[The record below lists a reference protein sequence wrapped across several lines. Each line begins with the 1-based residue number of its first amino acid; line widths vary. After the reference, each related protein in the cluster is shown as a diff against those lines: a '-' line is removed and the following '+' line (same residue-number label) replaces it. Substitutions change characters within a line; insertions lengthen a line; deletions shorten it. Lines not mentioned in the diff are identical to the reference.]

1 MAHGEARVGKWRGN
15 WRMER
20 VASTLHTTS
29 EHGVSNI
36 TTADAHTSAASS
48 RLNWRPFRFEWTRP
62 FHRKTKSDFF
72 ACAVTFPKQSTYLSS
87 PSVLACHV
95 KGRTLH
101 LHSQIEVRRNSS
113 MHSRRAQFG
122 WRRQTHLL
130 SDLTP
135 KQEHPLDV
143 GEETN
148 WKFENSEQENVH
160 SWSSMNRETVRTSS
174 TVPCFFFGPVLEG
187 WDPSALQSN
196 EWGVSHITDTAV
208 KKERCSQSD
217 CSAPTPNITNQI
229 SYIIKAMICI
239 LFCMSAEITIAL
251 REEHKLRLQMK
262 KFMSSS
268 SSSSSYSSSSR

>member
-1 MAHGEARVGKWRGN
+1 MVMHVWGSEGETGEWSGWPVPF
-15 WRMER
+15 
-20 VASTLHTTS
+20 TLPRNMVYPTLLPLMRTHLLPVVDWT
-29 EHGVSNI
+29 
-36 TTADAHTSAASS
+36 DAHSDLNGLVRFTEKRNLISS
-48 RLNWRPFRFEWTRP
+48 RVPSHFQSSLSTSLLPLCW
-62 FHRKTKSDFF
+62 H
-72 ACAVTFPKQSTYLSS
+72 VTLR
-87 PSVLACHV
+87 
-95 KGRTLH
+95 GDTLH